1 MTSSG
6 ESTDRADRVTER
18 SLTIEHS
25 KVDAVVDRLVAV
37 AENLSTGFDKWNE
50 QYVSGPSLYF
60 VVIADA
66 YYGSYTDPLGENRW
80 PTDVCRTVT
89 DDLDSFTTATRDVAF
104 ACDGAVIVTVDG
116 TIQEQMVRVKTPAE
130 VDAGESERVEYA
142 DWMGTKHLSAAEIST
157 RQEVLAT
164 VTLSEENGRVT
175 VFRRGQYT
183 DRRRNEIGGRW
194 ESPNET
200 QTPPEDR

>member
-6 ESTDRADRVTER
+6 ESTDNTDRVTQR

-25 KVDAVVDRLVAV
+25 KVNAIIDRLVAV

-50 QYVSGPSLYF
+50 KYVSGPSLYF
-60 VVIADA
+60 LVIADA

-89 DDLDSFTTATRDVAF
+89 GDLDSLTTATRDVAF
-104 ACDGAVIVTVDG
+104 SYDGAVVVTVDG

-130 VDAGESERVEYA
+130 PDAGESEKIDYA
-142 DWMGTKHLSAAEIST
+142 DWMGTKHLSAVEIST
-157 RQEVLAT
+157 QKEVLAT

-175 VFRRGQYT
+175 LFERGQYV
-183 DRRRNEIGGRW
+183 DRRRSEIGGRW
-194 ESPNET
+194 ESPAET
-200 QTPPEDR
+200 QTPPRDQ

>member
-25 KVDAVVDRLVAV
+25 KVDAVIDRLVAV

-60 VVIADA
+60 VIIADA

-104 ACDGAVIVTVDG
+104 ACDGAVVVTVDG

-130 VDAGESERVEYA
+130 LDAGESERIEYA

-183 DRRRNEIGGRW
+183 DRRRSEIGGRW
-194 ESPNET
+194 DAPDET
-200 QTPPEDR
+200 QTPPGDR